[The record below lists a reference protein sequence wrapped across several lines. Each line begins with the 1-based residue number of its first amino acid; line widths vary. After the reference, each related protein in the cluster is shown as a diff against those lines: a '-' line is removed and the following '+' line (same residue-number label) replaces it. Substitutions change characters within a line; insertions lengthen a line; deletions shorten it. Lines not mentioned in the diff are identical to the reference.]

1 MSAKNRDRHGR
12 WRSKTIAFRV
22 SDEENSAIEEAIS
35 LAGMTKRDYI
45 IRKLMNKDVV
55 VVGNPRV
62 HKALKLEMKRLCEAL
77 LRLQTTAEIDDMLL
91 DTINLVARIYDGLKD
106 SPPGKHLPPVNTA
119 NEGDT
124 END

>member
-22 SDEENSAIEEAIS
+22 SDEEYRAIDEAVS
-35 LAGMTKRDYI
+35 LAGMTKQDYI
-45 IRKLMNKDVV
+45 IKKLMNKDVV

-77 LRLQTTAEIDDMLL
+77 LRLKTSDEIDDMLL
-91 DTINLVARIYDGLKD
+91 DTINLVAKIYDGLKD
-106 SPPGKHLPPVNTA
+106 PSPKKHLSPANTTS
-119 NEGDT
+119 EGDT

>member
-22 SDEENSAIEEAIS
+22 SDEEYRAIDEAVS
-35 LAGMTKRDYI
+35 LAGMTKQDYI

-62 HKALKLEMKRLCEAL
+62 HKALKSEMKKLCEAL
-77 LRLQTTAEIDDMLL
+77 LRLTLFGALPSNFVSHPQMKTST
-91 DTINLVARIYDGLKD
+91 
-106 SPPGKHLPPVNTA
+106 PPF
-119 NEGDT
+119 
-124 END
+124 

>member
-22 SDEENSAIEEAIS
+22 SDEEYRAIDEAVS
-35 LAGMTKRDYI
+35 LAGMTKQDYI

-62 HKALKLEMKRLCEAL
+62 HKALKSEMKNLCEAL
-77 LRLQTTAEIDDMLL
+77 LRLNTSDQIDDIQL
-91 DTINLVARIYDGLKD
+91 DTINLIVRIYNGLKD
-106 SPPGKHLPPVNTA
+106 SSSGKHLSQVNTA
-119 NEGDT
+119 SEGDT

>member
-22 SDEENSAIEEAIS
+22 SDEEYRAIDEAVS
-35 LAGMTKRDYI
+35 LAGMTKQDYI

-77 LRLQTTAEIDDMLL
+77 LRLKTSDEIDDMLL

-106 SPPGKHLPPVNTA
+106 SSLRKHLSPANTA
-119 NEGDT
+119 SEGDT

>member
-1 MSAKNRDRHGR
+1 MSAKNRDRYGR

-22 SDEENSAIEEAIS
+22 SDEEYRAIDEAVS
-35 LAGMTKRDYI
+35 LAGMTKQDYI

-62 HKALKLEMKRLCEAL
+62 HKALKSEMKKLCEAL
-77 LRLQTTAEIDDMLL
+77 LRLNTSDEIDDIQL
-91 DTINLVARIYDGLKD
+91 DTINLVARIYNGLKD
-106 SPPGKHLPPVNTA
+106 PSSVMHLSQVNA
-119 NEGDT
+119 ASEGDT

>member
-22 SDEENSAIEEAIS
+22 SDEENRAIEEAIS
-35 LAGMTKRDYI
+35 LAGMTKQDYI

-62 HKALKLEMKRLCEAL
+62 HKALKLD
-77 LRLQTTAEIDDMLL
+77 EIDDMLL